1 MCYNDSMIDKG
12 DNPMRK
18 FVLQLTDEQY
28 KRIVE
33 KSQRESK
40 RTGKYVSIARI
51 IRVSIDKCL
60 DKVVIEEGA
69 GE

>member
-1 MCYNDSMIDKG
+1 
-12 DNPMRK
+12 MRK
-18 FVLQLTDEQY
+18 FVLKITDEQY
-28 KRIVE
+28 KKIVE